1 VEHDGLGLLSARV
14 RGRVRVRV
22 RVRDRVKVRV
32 RARARNR
39 NRVRVRV
46 SMIGWA
52 FAPSDA
58 VYSSPKRSG
67 RLKSAWTVEHCH
79 SLLGLGLGLGTEHC
93 HSLYYV
99 GWRRRTISWVSSL
112 TLHE

>member
-1 VEHDGLGLLSARV
+1 MMGG
-14 RGRVRVRV
+14 
-22 RVRDRVKVRV
+22 
-32 RARARNR
+32 
-39 NRVRVRV
+39 
-46 SMIGWA
+46 A

-99 GWRRRTISWVSSL
+99 GWRRRTISWVNVLTYYSSSDLL
-112 TLHE
+112 THVRTYRPMASLNLMSN

>member
-14 RGRVRVRV
+14 RVRVRA
-22 RVRDRVKVRV
+22 RVRA

-39 NRVRVRV
+39 NRLRVRV
-46 SMIGWA
+46 SMMGGA

-99 GWRRRTISWVSSL
+99 GGRRRTISWVSSL